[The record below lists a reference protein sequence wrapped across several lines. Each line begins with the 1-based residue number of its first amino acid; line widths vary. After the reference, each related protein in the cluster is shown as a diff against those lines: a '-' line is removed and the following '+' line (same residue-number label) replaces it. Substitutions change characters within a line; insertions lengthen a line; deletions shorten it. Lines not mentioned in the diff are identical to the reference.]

1 MPRPSSHADASP
13 QGISCASRA
22 HARDWIITQQLGR
35 RNLTAEQKKYLIG
48 LRFNSE
54 KKQAARND
62 LTSDQNDPK
71 LDTAKR
77 LAEEY
82 KVGEATIKRNG
93 TFAKAVDTIAS
104 NVGPQARTA
113 ILQRDSGM
121 SAQNVVEGTAPSG
134 TGAGASTMMALSA
147 GALKLRL

>member
-1 MPRPSSHADASP
+1 VKSLAAILELLASDP
-13 QGISCASRA
+13 HA

-54 KKQAARND
+54 KKAEGRPTK
-62 LTSDQNDPK
+62 LPQNEGVGE
-71 LDTAKR
+71 TAER
-77 LAEEY
+77 LAAEY
-82 KVGEATIKRNG
+82 KVARSTIERSG
-93 TFAKAVDTIAS
+93 QFAKAVDTIAS

-121 SAQNVVEGTAPSG
+121 TAKKGQKAQACGKA
-134 TGAGASTMMALSA
+134 
-147 GALKLRL
+147 R